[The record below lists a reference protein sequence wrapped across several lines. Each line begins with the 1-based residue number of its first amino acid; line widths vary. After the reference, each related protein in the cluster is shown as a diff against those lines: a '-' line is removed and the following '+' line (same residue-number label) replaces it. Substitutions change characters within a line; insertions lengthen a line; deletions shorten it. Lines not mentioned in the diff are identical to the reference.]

1 MNHIVTIDR
10 PEEKVSL
17 MISND
22 LRRIFTSS
30 SLRISPRCAVQDTI
44 AMLGYGDDPNQ
55 IAILE
60 LIYNYDVT
68 EYTKG
73 NAYSHVSFFL
83 LKLITRVSFVLFQFT
98 AFSPSSLLIKPLM
111 DLVFHSRLP
120 SVLMMCTKVLKLSN

>member
-22 LRRIFTSS
+22 LRRIFTYAN
-30 SLRISPRCAVQDTI
+30 LRISPRCVVQDTI

-83 LKLITRVSFVLFQFT
+83 LKLNITIERVSFVRIVSIHC
-98 AFSPSSLLIKPLM
+98 FSHPP
-111 DLVFHSRLP
+111 P
-120 SVLMMCTKVLKLSN
+120 Y